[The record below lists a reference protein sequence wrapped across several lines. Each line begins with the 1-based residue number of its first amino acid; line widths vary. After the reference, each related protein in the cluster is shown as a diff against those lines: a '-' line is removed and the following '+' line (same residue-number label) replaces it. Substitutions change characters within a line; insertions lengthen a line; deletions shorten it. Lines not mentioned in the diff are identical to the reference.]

1 MSKDSVSEEVKIEI
15 RNRPFAAILVNGKG
29 PYWFLLETGT
39 HTSDLSTEVAQTLG
53 LKREEYPSPSKV
65 RFYVY
70 VVEFSI
76 GKLRWKHVI
85 HEGNETY
92 LNASRKM
99 MGKHVEGMLGYI
111 FLKDLILTINYPE
124 ETLVVKARE
133 GLEETRHLSPREL
146 IQLRIQDWED
156 LKKMRPSSLDQIFVD
171 EHGEQLRDQHEVP
184 MPLVFGDPI
193 APVFVNGEGPYQF
206 FLDTGASR
214 CIVSPEVAQ
223 SLELPRGEM
232 GAGRGLNGNGQ
243 ERLFPHYSST
253 VKSLA
258 VGKAECR
265 NLEVSVGD
273 CSQASKRLQ
282 CRVDGY
288 IGTNFLKEFNVTI
301 DYPGQTLTLR

>member
-1 MSKDSVSEEVKIEI
+1 
-15 RNRPFAAILVNGKG
+15 
-29 PYWFLLETGT
+29 
-39 HTSDLSTEVAQTLG
+39 
-53 LKREEYPSPSKV
+53 
-65 RFYVY
+65 
-70 VVEFSI
+70 
-76 GKLRWKHVI
+76 
-85 HEGNETY
+85 
-92 LNASRKM
+92 
-99 MGKHVEGMLGYI
+99 
-111 FLKDLILTINYPE
+111 
-124 ETLVVKARE
+124 
-133 GLEETRHLSPREL
+133 
-146 IQLRIQDWED
+146 
-156 LKKMRPSSLDQIFVD
+156 MRPSSFDQIFVN
-171 EHGEQLRDQHEVP
+171 EHGERLQDQHEVP

-193 APVFVNGEGPYQF
+193 APVFVNGEGPYLF

-214 CIVSPEVAQ
+214 CVVSPEVAQ

-253 VKSLA
+253 VRSLA

-301 DYPGQTLTLR
+301 DYPGQTLTLQ